1 MNKVHFHVEFFT
13 VDRIFTRRMEVEL
26 LQSPGLIIKRDRICR
41 VWLFDRLNRMAVIGQ
56 RDRAIDV
63 MGF

>member
-1 MNKVHFHVEFFT
+1 MDQVHFHIKFFA
-13 VDRIFTRRMEVEL
+13 VDCIFTRRMEVEL

-41 VWLFDRLNRMAVIGQ
+41 VRLFGRLNGMAVVGQ

-63 MGF
+63 VGF